1 MLAQGEVRWRDDT
14 SRRVIHESL
23 LYDDSCSAAIVPL
36 NLTVP
41 PTVSA
46 DEPIKTGGVGSALG
60 SMKIL
65 ADLVV
70 NK

>member
-14 SRRVIHESL
+14 SRGVIHESL
-23 LYDDSCSAAIVPL
+23 LYDDSCSAAIVLL

-41 PTVSA
+41 STVPA
-46 DEPIKTGGVGSALG
+46 NEPIKIGGVGSALG

-65 ADLVV
+65 TDLVV